1 VPRFG
6 RIDWQRAASQLDE
19 RGYALLP
26 GLLSAREC
34 ASLAK
39 LWDRRELFR
48 KHVDLARHRF
58 GLGAYRYLAYP
69 LPPPVRELR
78 QRLYPPLARL
88 ANGWLEALGREE
100 RFPTSLRRFVAHC
113 HAHGQ
118 KRPTP
123 LLLRYEAEGYNCLHQ
138 DLYGAVAFPLQIT
151 CLLSDPRRE
160 FTGGEFVLVEQ
171 RPRQQSRA
179 EAIALRRGEAIV
191 FPTRERPV
199 RGQRGFYRTQTRHGV
214 SRIRSGER
222 LTLGLIFH
230 DAR

>member
-1 VPRFG
+1 MPRFG
-6 RIDWQRAASQLDE
+6 RIDWKRAASQLDE

-26 GLLSAREC
+26 ELLSVREC
-34 ASLAK
+34 VTLVK

-100 RFPTSLRRFVAHC
+100 RFPTSLRHFLAHC
-113 HAHGQ
+113 HTHGQ
-118 KRPTP
+118 TRPTP
-123 LLLRYEAEGYNCLHQ
+123 LLLRYEAEGYNCMHQ
-138 DLYGAVAFPLQIT
+138 DLYGAVAFPLQVT

-179 EAIALRRGEAIV
+179 EAVALRRGEAIV

-199 RGQRGFYRTQTRHGV
+199 RGQRGFYRTQMRHGV
-214 SRIRSGER
+214 SRVRSGER